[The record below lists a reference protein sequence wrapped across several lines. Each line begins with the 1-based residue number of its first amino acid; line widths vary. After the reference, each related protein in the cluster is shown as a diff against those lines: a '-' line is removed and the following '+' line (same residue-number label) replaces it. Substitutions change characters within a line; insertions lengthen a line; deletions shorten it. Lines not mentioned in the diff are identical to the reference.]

1 MDRSSFT
8 IKPEINVL
16 SKEKIE
22 KVHHYS
28 IDILEK
34 IGIKVESKRARKV
47 FSRTGAV
54 NIDGEIVYIQKDLV
68 DHAIKT
74 ARSEINIFNQKGDLA
89 FQLGKGH
96 DTRFG
101 VGVTNTNYQDIKTD
115 QIEKFTRKH
124 MQTSVKLGDML
135 ENFDMISTIGIP
147 SDVRTEK
154 LDLTNT
160 LDLYANTSKPIVILV
175 SEGKRMEDVFKLLS
189 FLHGDF
195 SSKPFVI
202 PYFNPI
208 TPLVLNEDTT
218 DKIFITI
225 EYGLPISFSNYS
237 MYGGT
242 SPMTE
247 GGTLALLNA
256 ELLAGLVFSQV
267 VKEGTPIILGSL
279 PAGFNMATMGSYY
292 STSSYL
298 LNIACAEIMNYYQ
311 IPHCGTSGSGSGFG
325 PDLLASGDLW
335 LNHLTSCVSKVG
347 MAPFVGG
354 NFDSTAFSPTTV
366 VMSDY
371 IIGKSRKFAKGFIL
385 NDNMVNL
392 NEMKTVGHG
401 GNYLTSRQT
410 LDALDDFSLPNSMWP
425 SMNLDTWQL
434 QGSPTPTKM
443 LRDYTKTLHE
453 QASKSNQET
462 EEIIRRGEDY
472 INKSLLNI

>member
-1 MDRSSFT
+1 
-8 IKPEINVL
+8 
-16 SKEKIE
+16 
-22 KVHHYS
+22 
-28 IDILEK
+28 
-34 IGIKVESKRARKV
+34 
-47 FSRTGAV
+47 
-54 NIDGEIVYIQKDLV
+54 
-68 DHAIKT
+68 
-74 ARSEINIFNQKGDLA
+74 
-89 FQLGKGH
+89 
-96 DTRFG
+96 
-101 VGVTNTNYQDIKTD
+101 
-115 QIEKFTRKH
+115 
-124 MQTSVKLGDML
+124 
-135 ENFDMISTIGIP
+135 
-147 SDVRTEK
+147 
-154 LDLTNT
+154 
-160 LDLYANTSKPIVILV
+160 
-175 SEGKRMEDVFKLLS
+175 
-189 FLHGDF
+189 
-195 SSKPFVI
+195 
-202 PYFNPI
+202 
-208 TPLVLNEDTT
+208 
-218 DKIFITI
+218 
-225 EYGLPISFSNYS
+225 
-237 MYGGT
+237 
-242 SPMTE
+242 MTE

-335 LNHLTSCVSKVG
+335 LNHLTSCVGKVG

-371 IIGKSRKFAKGFIL
+371 IIGKSRKFAKGFVL

-453 QASKSNQET
+453 QASKSNQEI
-462 EEIIRRGEDY
+462 EDIIRRGEDY